1 MGLLPGFLARRQAV
15 LIFFM
20 VLFMVVY
27 SRGCH
32 GARPWREQPAAAKVV
47 CGDDARKLE
56 LARTF
61 GAMLP
66 RGVPVTPSG
75 PSPGSH

>member
-1 MGLLPGFLARRQAV
+1 MGLLTGFLARRQSV

-20 VLFMVVY
+20 VVY
-27 SRGCH
+27 SSGCH
-32 GARPWREQPAAAKVV
+32 GARPWRAQPAAAMVV
-47 CGDDARKLE
+47 CGDDACRLE
-56 LARTF
+56 FVRTF

-66 RGVPVTPSG
+66 RAIPVPPSG

>member
-1 MGLLPGFLARRQAV
+1 MGLLPGFLVRRQAL

-32 GARPWREQPAAAKVV
+32 GARQWGKQPAGAIVV
-47 CGDDARKLE
+47 CRDDACKLE
-56 LARTF
+56 FVRTL
-61 GAMLP
+61 GALLP
-66 RGVPVTPSG
+66 RGVPVPPSG